1 MRSMSVP
8 DYPKQRD
15 DIHTRMVEGEAVL
28 LDRQKDLIHQLNS
41 TATHVWNCCD
51 GRTSLTE
58 IATQLA
64 EVFDVPQE
72 IATQDLATVIQQFRD
87 LHLLM
92 YNSE

>member
-1 MRSMSVP
+1 MRSMSLP

-15 DIHTRMVEGEAVL
+15 DIHTRVVEGEAVL

-51 GRTSLTE
+51 GCTSLTE

-64 EVFDVPQE
+64 EAFDVPKE
-72 IATQDLATVIQQFRD
+72 IATQDLTTVIQQFHD